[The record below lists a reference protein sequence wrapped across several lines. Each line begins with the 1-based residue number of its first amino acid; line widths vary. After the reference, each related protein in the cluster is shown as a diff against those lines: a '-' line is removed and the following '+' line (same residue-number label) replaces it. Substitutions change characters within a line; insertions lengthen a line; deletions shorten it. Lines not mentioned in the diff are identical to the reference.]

1 MCGVEKPES
10 KNREWVLYL
19 DVSVSF
25 AQLSPSFVLTKQN
38 GVYCLITEVAE

>member
-1 MCGVEKPES
+1 MVWKNPKV
-10 KNREWVLYL
+10 KNREWELYL